1 MARRLQ
7 NVDSG
12 KYITSDDEN
21 SDSSQSAL
29 SQRPCDN
36 RSRRTMSNDLR
47 NFLQLSYTE
56 LEELNLKAKEQRL
69 SRVPVEQVREDR
81 LKYLKDEKRIKAV
94 TLLFSD
100 LEGRLHML
108 DYDKKFLLKSW
119 DNLTFD
125 GSSIRGFT
133 VQRESDLRLGLDWS
147 SFYWAPSDVF
157 GSGKV
162 LVFGDVIDKG
172 GTPYSAD
179 IRGNL
184 KVFASEMHQKEGYT
198 LNAANEIE
206 GFLFQGSDA
215 ERRYHETNTFSY
227 VNTGGYYHSLPGD
240 PLRTFIDTTAE
251 VQRAMG
257 FQNEKDH
264 PEVAPSQFEINYSYG
279 EVVAAADQIQ
289 LYKLI
294 CRQVATRMGLTA
306 CFLPKPVVGVNGNGM
321 HTNVSISK
329 EGKNLF
335 WDPKGEEQLSKFGWE
350 FVDRILSH
358 GNDICLL
365 INSSVNAYRRL
376 DPHFEAPNQLNASAV
391 NRGAMVRIPIGNEK
405 SMRTEVRAVAPDSN
419 PYMVMYSLFKTG
431 LDGETA
437 KIKNLRSAERY
448 LPDNIYTALDNFE
461 KADWTTKLFGGDV
474 KARYADLK
482 RAAADRCPRALGTF
496 VKVPEVQYHHEVYN
510 QFLWNL
516 F

>member
-1 MARRLQ
+1 
-7 NVDSG
+7 
-12 KYITSDDEN
+12 
-21 SDSSQSAL
+21 
-29 SQRPCDN
+29 
-36 RSRRTMSNDLR
+36 MSTELR
-47 NFLQLSYTE
+47 NFLAIPYDE
-56 LEELNLKAKEQRL
+56 LEQMNLNAKEQRKN
-69 SRVPVEQVREDR
+69 RVALHKIQEER
-81 LKYLKDEKRIKAV
+81 LKYLSDEKRIKALTV
-94 TLLFSD
+94 LFSD

-133 VQRESDLRLGLDWS
+133 AQRESDLRLGIDWS
-147 SFYWAPSDVF
+147 AFYWAPADIF
-157 GSGKV
+157 GPGKV

-172 GTPYSAD
+172 GEPYSAD
-179 IRGNL
+179 IRGIL
-184 KVFASEMHQKEGYT
+184 KTFAGALSEKKGYT

-206 GFLFQGSDA
+206 GFIFQGKDA
-215 ERRYHETNTFSY
+215 ERNYYQTGKFEY

-294 CRQVATRMGLTA
+294 CRQVATHMGLTA
-306 CFLPKPVVGVNGNGM
+306 SFLPKPVVGVNGSGM

-329 EGKNLF
+329 NGKNLF
-335 WDPKGEEQLSKFGWE
+335 WDPKGEEKLSKFGYD
-350 FVDRILSH
+350 FLDRILTH
-358 GNDICLL
+358 GNDICLMM
-365 INSSVNAYRRL
+365 NASVNAFRRL
-376 DPHFEAPNQLNASAV
+376 DPHFEAPNQLKASAV
-391 NRGAMVRIPIGNEK
+391 DRGAMIRIPIGNEK

-419 PYMVMYSLFKTG
+419 PYMVMYSIFKTG
-431 LDGETA
+431 LDGEIA
-437 KIKNLRSAERY
+437 KIKNLRSAQRY
-448 LPDNIYTALDNFE
+448 LPDNIYTALENFE
-461 KADWTTKLFGGDV
+461 KADWTTTLFGADV
-474 KARYADLK
+474 KGRYADLK
-482 RAAADRCPRALGTF
+482 RAAADRCPRSLGTV

-510 QFLWNL
+510 QFLWNQ